1 MANQQQVLVTSSQLG
16 HILQTSRKAKRM
28 SQSALASKL
37 VLSQSRVSHLEL
49 HPEELSLNQLM
60 NWCAVLGLE
69 LLVGVRGTHSNQAA
83 KADW

>member
-16 HILQTSRKAKRM
+16 HILQTARKAKRM

-69 LLVGVRGTHSNQAA
+69 LLVGVRGTYPNQAA

>member
-16 HILQTSRKAKRM
+16 HILQTARKAKRM
-28 SQSALASKL
+28 SQSALAGKL

-69 LLVGVRGTHSNQAA
+69 LLVGVRGTYPNQAA